1 MIQPGVYLFII
12 GFNFIIRC
20 FDLFLFDSNL
30 SEGWLENTICNCVWF
45 VGVC

>member
-1 MIQPGVYLFII
+1 MPVKSEIVS
-12 GFNFIIRC
+12 IRRL
-20 FDLFLFDSNL
+20 DLFLFDSNL